1 MAKKNSEHNQTT
13 GTAFVPLNQAVY
25 TPDWSTLVSQD
36 IPFEDGEDGWIEVI
50 WTNKTPLFV
59 RDKESV
65 FSAHITTENGKKL
78 YFIPGSSIKGMLRNT
93 LSILSFGKLQSKSEY
108 KYTDRTGEHTIDI
121 SQWVNHL
128 QDDGVH
134 DLCETIFGWSDAKDS
149 MKGRVQIGNAF
160 VVEKFGQ
167 EWSPVSIED
176 SDLEEQVS
184 GLLMSPTP
192 TPKTSYF
199 VKDEDKNI
207 IGVAGRKLYRISP
220 ATESLLQKKPKGNQE
235 DTKESRMR
243 PLKAGYKFKMRINV
257 HNLKPI
263 EVGALLYAITFND
276 WYGICHNIG
285 AAKRYG
291 YGAIQAQLRDVTLSS
306 SFKVLDPKHY
316 TALFEE
322 EMNKFMPNWKFTEQL
337 SKLRT
342 AWSEEGK
349 DPFASKTATKTVDPA
364 KERIEI
370 TIAVKALQEQA
381 NEAYKKK
388 DWTQAK
394 LAYKQLIRN
403 KKKLDDDTTSEEHI
417 LQEIM
422 RASNQAATPQAKPA
436 EQSAPTSLGA
446 FLTDS
451 GVKDWISGNNG
462 NNGLSKLKAYQKNVS
477 KRGKDSVELDETEKE
492 ELSSFIVLLKDNP
505 VKKEI
510 ADWKNFNSKLWQSIK
525 AYLGEEHA
533 KELFNTQG

>member
-1 MAKKNSEHNQTT
+1 MAKNNSARKQTT
-13 GTAFVPLNQAVY
+13 GTAFVPLNESVY
-25 TPDWSTLVSQD
+25 IPDWSTLVSQD
-36 IPFEDGEDGWIEVI
+36 IPFADGEDGWIEVI

-59 RDKESV
+59 RDEDSV
-65 FSAHITTENGKKL
+65 FSAHITTGNGKKL
-78 YFIPGSSIKGMLRNT
+78 YFIPGSSIKGMLKST
-93 LSILSFGKLQSKSEY
+93 LSILSLGKLQSKSAY
-108 KYTDRTGEHTIDI
+108 QYTDRTGTHTIDI
-121 SQWVNHL
+121 SHWVSHL
-128 QDDGVH
+128 QNDGDH
-134 DLCETIFGWSDAKDS
+134 DLCETIFGWSNTKGD

-160 VVEKFGQ
+160 AVGKFGQ

-199 VKDEDKNI
+199 IKDEDKNI

-220 ATESLLQKKPKGNQE
+220 TTGKLLQNKPRGNKE
-235 DTKESRMR
+235 DTKESKMR

-276 WYGICHNIG
+276 WYGVCHNIG

-291 YGAIQAQLRDVTLSS
+291 YGAIQALLKDVTLAP
-306 SFKVLDPKHY
+306 SFKNSVPNY
-316 TALFEE
+316 TSLFEE
-322 EMNKFMPNWKFTEQL
+322 EMNRFMPNWKFTEQL
-337 SKLRT
+337 SKLRA
-342 AWSEEGK
+342 AWSEDGC
-349 DPFASKTATKTVDPA
+349 DPLANKATAKSVDPE
-364 KERIEI
+364 KERAEA
-370 TIAVKALQEQA
+370 TIAINALQERACELYQ
-381 NEAYKKK
+381 KK
-388 DWTQAK
+388 DWTVARR
-394 LAYKQLIRN
+394 AYKRLIRD
-403 KKKLDDDTTSEEHI
+403 KKKQNLDTASEEQV

-436 EQSAPTSLGA
+436 EPSAPTSLGA

-451 GVKDWISGNNG
+451 GVKGWISGNNG
-462 NNGLSKLKAYQKNVS
+462 NNGLSKLRAYQKNVS

-492 ELSSFIVLLKDNP
+492 ELSSFIVLLKNNP

-510 ADWKNFNSKLWQSIK
+510 ADWKNFNSKLWQSVK

-533 KELFNTQG
+533 KELFDTQG